1 MMAKTF
7 IVDDHKI
14 FRNGLKLLLKEI
26 PGVEIIGEASN
37 GKEFIEKIKNNIPSI
52 VFMDIKM
59 PLMNGIEA
67 TKKAL
72 NIYPS
77 INIIALSMFND
88 YEYLEEIL
96 DAGAVG
102 YMLKNIGKADLE
114 NAINNIKEGR
124 GYFCDNMIMVATK
137 KVKKIKEDN
146 EKQKIIKK
154 LSKRELEVLELI
166 CKGLSTKDIADT
178 LNVSPRTID
187 GHRNNMRKKT
197 GFNNTTALVS
207 FAINNNIVNI

>member
-187 GHRNNMRKKT
+187 GHRNNMIKKT

>member
-1 MMAKTF
+1 
-7 IVDDHKI
+7 
-14 FRNGLKLLLKEI
+14 
-26 PGVEIIGEASN
+26 
-37 GKEFIEKIKNNIPSI
+37 
-52 VFMDIKM
+52 
-59 PLMNGIEA
+59 
-67 TKKAL
+67 
-72 NIYPS
+72 
-77 INIIALSMFND
+77 
-88 YEYLEEIL
+88 
-96 DAGAVG
+96 VG

-187 GHRNNMRKKT
+187 GHRNNMIKKT